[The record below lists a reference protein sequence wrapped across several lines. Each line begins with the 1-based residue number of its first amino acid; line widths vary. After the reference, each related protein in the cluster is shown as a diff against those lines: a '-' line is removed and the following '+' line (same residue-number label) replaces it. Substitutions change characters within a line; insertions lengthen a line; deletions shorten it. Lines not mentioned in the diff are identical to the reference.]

1 MTSSYPLYRLKAIS
15 QALFI
20 KITRKRCAGY
30 SAIRS
35 RLAGKLGLE
44 FGGPSPIFSENNL
57 IPIYGVAGAVDNCN
71 FAKQTLWSTKNRS
84 LRARPRAG
92 RQFIVDAC
100 DASEFSDESYDFV
113 VASHVLEHLANPLR
127 ALNHW
132 KRILRPSGVII
143 VVVPHKSGMF
153 DHRRPFTTFDHI
165 KADFEANVAESD
177 LTHLEEILTLH
188 DLTLDRQAGSFD
200 EFRRRCLQ
208 NAEHRAMHH
217 HVFSPE
223 LLVEMFSLLQM
234 RIASLAVER
243 PFHIIVQAV
252 KADPNESRDAVEA
265 NSTFLGTDATWQG
278 RDPFVKLKHA

>member
-1 MTSSYPLYRLKAIS
+1 MTSSYFLYRFKAIS
-15 QALFI
+15 HTLFI

-30 SAIRS
+30 SSIKPH
-35 RLAGKLGLE
+35 LAGKLGLE

-57 IPIYGVAGAVDNCN
+57 IPIYGVAGAIDNCN

-84 LRARPRAG
+84 LRAGPKAG
-92 RQFIVDAC
+92 RQFVVDAC
-100 DASEFSDESYDFV
+100 DASEFADDSYDFI

-132 KRILRPSGVII
+132 KKILRPSGVII
-143 VVVPHKSGMF
+143 AVVPHKSGMF
-153 DHRRPFTTFDHI
+153 DHRRPFTTFDHV

-188 DLTLDRQAGSFD
+188 DLRLDRQAGSFE
-200 EFRRRCLQ
+200 EFRKRCLQ
-208 NAEHRAMHH
+208 NAVHRAMHH

-234 RIASLAVER
+234 RIVSLAVER

-252 KADPNESRDAVEA
+252 KAAPNESRDTVEA
-265 NSTFLGTDATWQG
+265 NSTFLRKDATWRG